1 MLLKELSTE
10 VGTILSNL
18 IHAFIHFGPEDAS
31 CLHLG
36 GLLWPRVEIIV
47 EARILAK
54 VPELGSHNAEGK
66 LIRQPGQVVQDLVD

>member
-31 CLHLG
+31 CLHLCS
-36 GLLWPRVEIIV
+36 LLRPRVEIIV
-47 EARILAK
+47 EARILAE
-54 VPELGSHNAEGK
+54 VPELWPHNAEGK
-66 LIRQPGQVVQDLVD
+66 LVRQPGQVVEDLVD